1 MKKETLIITIIS
13 LLLFAGAVIC
23 LGIYSKE
30 TEQKTITNK
39 TQEECVH
46 DWVVTSRHNIL
57 TKSYKMIS
65 KCSKCG
71 KEVKIDSKG

>member
-46 DWVVTSRHNIL
+46 D
-57 TKSYKMIS
+57 
-65 KCSKCG
+65 
-71 KEVKIDSKG
+71 